1 MTDPAEAPPCVGSHL
16 SGALVLV
23 GAVLQANIAFHP
35 VKSELVHFLKAP
47 SSLCFFHRLSR
58 I

>member
-16 SGALVLV
+16 SGALVPV
-23 GAVLQANIAFHP
+23 GAQSKHIASHP

-47 SSLCFFHRLSR
+47 GHSLF
-58 I
+58 IPPAT